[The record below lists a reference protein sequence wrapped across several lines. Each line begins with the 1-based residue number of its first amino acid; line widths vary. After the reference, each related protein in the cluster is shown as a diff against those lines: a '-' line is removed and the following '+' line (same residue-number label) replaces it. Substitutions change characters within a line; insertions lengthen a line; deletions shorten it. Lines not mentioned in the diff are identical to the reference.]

1 METKIK
7 IVELEERLELGL
19 WSINKCNDN
28 KDGKPGENGED
39 AKDGKDG
46 KDGKP
51 GENGKSTI
59 NGRVVNEHEKVIKK
73 DTLSND

>member
-1 METKIK
+1 METKIN
-7 IVELEERLELGL
+7 ILELEERLELGL
-19 WSINKCNDN
+19 WSINKCNDG

-59 NGRVVNEHEKVIKK
+59 NGRVVNENEQVIKK